1 MGLHIDLEAV
11 YLDNRAKQNVTRKGG
26 LIINS
31 GDNPTKQETHRKRE
45 ANKQKYGLSADFV
58 AKL

>member
-31 GDNPTKQETHRKRE
+31 GDNPTK
-45 ANKQKYGLSADFV
+45 
-58 AKL
+58 